1 MNRVSK
7 NDVVPDSNE
16 GGTENEA
23 GGSRVVD
30 IGITV
35 DVGAGNE
42 DEGATD
48 IELEFDEDELLEA
61 AESGVETS
69 IGAESVAETGLGS
82 AEREALEDAGIDPD
96 AVLERECSYRR
107 LRDDGVPEPISD
119 ALRRRFSL
127 PWSFET
133 DGDLDRR
140 STAVRGLGEAER
152 EWIEVSSDETWQSFE
167 YDHTEPISVARDR
180 PTERPYPKPTPV
192 TGVTGVGP
200 ADADTLAEAGIRSA
214 ERLATIDAITVADL
228 LDLNVLHVR
237 MWRHNA
243 RELLE

>member
-1 MNRVSK
+1 MSK
-7 NDVVPDSNE
+7 NNVVSGSS
-16 GGTENEA
+16 GGTSESET
-23 GGSRVVD
+23 GGSRIVD

-35 DVGAGNE
+35 AVGPDSDGG
-42 DEGATD
+42 DATD
-48 IELEFDEDELLEA
+48 VDLEFDEDALLEA
-61 AESGVETS
+61 AEP
-69 IGAESVAETGLGS
+69 GAALAIEGEPGPKSHFEPE
-82 AEREALEDAGIDPD
+82 EREALADVGIDTE
-96 AVLERECSYRR
+96 AIRERECSYRK
-107 LRDDGVPEPISD
+107 LRDEAVPEPIAD

-152 EWIEVSSDETWQSFE
+152 EWIEVSSDETWQSFD
-167 YDHTEPISVARDR
+167 YDHTEPISIGRER

-192 TGVTGVGP
+192 TAVTGVGP
-200 ADADTLAEAGIRSA
+200 DDAETLAEAGIRSA
-214 ERLATIDAITVADL
+214 KRLATIDAMTVADL

-243 RELLE
+243 RELLA

>member
-1 MNRVSK
+1 VSK
-7 NDVVPDSNE
+7 NDVVPDSSE
-16 GGTENEA
+16 GGTESE
-23 GGSRVVD
+23 GGGPHVVD

-35 DVGAGNE
+35 DVGAATE

-61 AESGVETS
+61 AESG
-69 IGAESVAETGLGS
+69 AETTIGS
-82 AEREALEDAGIDPD
+82 DPAPEPDAGFEPAEREALEDAGIDPD
-96 AVLERECSYRR
+96 AVLEQECSYRR
-107 LRDDGVPEPISD
+107 LRDNGVPEPIAD
-119 ALRRRFSL
+119 ALRRRLSL

-152 EWIEVSSDETWQSFE
+152 EWIEVSSDETWQAFE

-192 TGVTGVGP
+192 TAVMGVGP
-200 ADADTLAEAGIRSA
+200 ADADTLAEAGIQSA
-214 ERLATIDAITVADL
+214 ERLATIDAMTVAEL
-228 LDLNVLHVR
+228 LDLDVLHVR